1 MRPHPEPTPCSDHSR
16 RPSDQLPPS
25 PQEYG
30 LAEASTAGNGLIG
43 GLSKGL
49 VVQQKLS
56 GLNLTYQAAT
66 SYNAFACQLPER
78 AFHTRCRPSSSLVS
92 EHSMA
97 VSSPPVVPL
106 LSSSSVSRNPAP

>member
-43 GLSKGL
+43 GLFQRVGSPAETVRTELDVSGRHFLQCLPLSVTGKSFPHK
-49 VVQQKLS
+49 VQ
-56 GLNLTYQAAT
+56 
-66 SYNAFACQLPER
+66 AFI
-78 AFHTRCRPSSSLVS
+78 FTGK
-92 EHSMA
+92 
-97 VSSPPVVPL
+97 
-106 LSSSSVSRNPAP
+106 